1 MSAYGLATH
10 IWNNNL
16 KSLLL
21 LAGFPVLLLLLTYGL
36 FLLFAG
42 LGGFAEGDSVGG
54 PFIWA
59 AHEMA
64 RAWPFALIGAG
75 VWFTLAY
82 FFHQAIINLAVGG
95 RKVERKEQPELYNA
109 LENLCIS
116 RGVTTP
122 GLRIIDTP
130 ALNAFAS
137 GIREGHYTVTVT
149 SGLLEALNKH
159 ELEAVL
165 AHELTHI
172 RNADVRMLVIAVI
185 FVGIFSFVAEIVFRG
200 IMNSG
205 VSVGRRSSS
214 SSSSRSSSSDSGKG
228 GGGFIL
234 AIVVAL
240 VLIALAYAL
249 AMVIRFSLS
258 RRREFLADA
267 GAVELTKNP
276 DALISALRKISG
288 HADIPRAPGELR
300 EMFIE
305 NDSAHFAGLFAT
317 HPPIEKRIAVLVQFA
332 GGRDIPPTSSTAI
345 GGGPWGTRPAS
356 G

>member
-1 MSAYGLATH
+1 MTAYGLATH

-16 KSLLL
+16 KSTVL
-21 LAGFPVLLLLLTYGL
+21 LAGFPVLLLLLTYAL

-42 LGGFAEGDSVGG
+42 LGGFTEGDSLGG

-64 RAWPFALIGAG
+64 RSWPFALIGAG

-82 FFHQAIINLAVGG
+82 FFHQQIIDLSVGG
-95 RKVERKEQPELYNA
+95 RKVERKDQPDLYNA

-116 RGVTTP
+116 RGITTP

-137 GIREGHYTVTVT
+137 GIREGHYTITVT
-149 SGLLEALNKH
+149 SGLIETLNKD

-165 AHELTHI
+165 AHELTHV

-200 IMNSG
+200 IMRSG
-205 VSVGRRSSS
+205 VSVPRRTSSGSSRSS
-214 SSSSRSSSSDSGKG
+214 SSSSDSGKG

-240 VLIALAYAL
+240 VLIAIAYAL

-276 DALISALRKISG
+276 DAMISALRKISG
-288 HADIPRAPGELR
+288 NASIPQAPGEVR

-317 HPPIEKRIAVLVQFA
+317 HPPIAKRIEALVKFA
-332 GGRDIPPTSSTAI
+332 GGRDVPPVEPPINA
-345 GGGPWGTRPAS
+345 GPWGSPAAAR
-356 G
+356 

>member
-1 MSAYGLATH
+1 
-10 IWNNNL
+10 
-16 KSLLL
+16 
-21 LAGFPVLLLLLTYGL
+21 LLLLLTYGL

-42 LGGFAEGDSVGG
+42 LGGFAEGDTLGG

-64 RAWPFALIGAG
+64 RSWPFALIGAG

-82 FFHQAIINLAVGG
+82 FFHQSIIDLSVGG
-95 RKVERKEQPELYNA
+95 KKVERKDQPGLYNA

-116 RGVTTP
+116 RGITTP
-122 GLRIIDTP
+122 GLRVIDTP

-137 GIREGHYTVTVT
+137 GIRDGHYTITVT
-149 SGLLEALNKH
+149 SGLLETLNKD

-165 AHELTHI
+165 AHELTHV

-185 FVGIFSFVAEIVFRG
+185 FVGIFSFVTEIVFRG
-200 IMNSG
+200 VMNSG
-205 VSVGRRSSS
+205 VSVSRRSSS
-214 SSSSRSSSSDSGKG
+214 SSGSSRSSSSSSDSGKG

-240 VLIALAYAL
+240 VLIAIAYAL

-276 DALISALRKISG
+276 DAMISALHKISG
-288 HADIPRAPGELR
+288 HADIPRAPGEVR

-317 HPPIEKRIAVLVQFA
+317 HPPIEKRIAALVKFA
-332 GGRDIPPTSSTAI
+332 GGRDLPPAAPTGS
-345 GGGPWGTRPAS
+345 GPWGSSAS
-356 G
+356 GSAAGPWGSAAPAR

>member
-16 KSLLL
+16 KSVAL
-21 LAGFPVLLLLLTYGL
+21 LAGFPLLLLVLTYGL

-42 LGGFAEGDSVGG
+42 LGGFAEGDSLGG

-64 RAWPFALIGAG
+64 RSWPFALIGAG
-75 VWFTLAY
+75 VWFTLAF
-82 FFHQAIINLAVGG
+82 FFHQTIIDLSVGG
-95 RKVERKEQPELYNA
+95 RKVERKDQPDLYNA

-116 RGVTTP
+116 RGVTMP
-122 GLRIIDTP
+122 GLRLIDTP

-137 GIREGHYTVTVT
+137 GIRDGHYTVTVT
-149 SGLLEALNKH
+149 SGLLDALNKE

-165 AHELTHI
+165 AHELTHV

-205 VSVGRRSSS
+205 VSVPRRSS
-214 SSSSRSSSSDSGKG
+214 SSSSRSSSSSSDSKG

-288 HADIPRAPGELR
+288 HADIPRAPGEVR

-317 HPPIEKRIAVLVQFA
+317 HPPIEKRIEALVRYA
-332 GGRDIPPTSSTAI
+332 GGRDIPPPAAPPLAS
-345 GGGPWGTRPAS
+345 GPWGAAAPAT
-356 G
+356 